1 MRNFF
6 IGLVAGVVVGVSGGL
21 LYLTTGEKVS
31 QFAVAQCQ
39 IALFLSG
46 GQPADAA
53 ADMFGP
59 DKAERAL
66 DLCRLII
73 E

>member
-6 IGLVAGVVVGVSGGL
+6 IGLVAGVVVGVGGGF

-39 IALFLSG
+39 MALFWDDDLS
-46 GQPADAA
+46 ADAA
-53 ADMFGP
+53 ADTFGP

-66 DLCRLII
+66 DLCRLIL

>member
-6 IGLVAGVVVGVSGGL
+6 IGLAAGVVVGVSGGL

-39 IALFLSG
+39 MVLFFNK
-46 GQPADAA
+46 GQPVDAA
-53 ADMFGP
+53 ADTFGP

-66 DLCRLII
+66 DLCRLIL